1 MKAKKIT
8 SLSGAPSQELVPLTD
23 HLYTDFSIEL
33 LEERLETD
41 PLLLSG
47 LFDQIT
53 PFCDMCKSDGFT
65 CNDVN
70 CTGCYGNNEEIC
82 SCKAAN
88 ADCFKM

>member
-53 PFCDMCKSDGFT
+53 PFCDMCKSGGFS
-65 CNDVN
+65 CNPN
-70 CTGCYGNNEEIC
+70 CTGCYGVNVEPC
-82 SCKAAN
+82 GCN
-88 ADCFKM
+88 AVDLDCFKL